1 MDTLGYYNIIHI
13 FLYSSKDFSQGIN
26 SKYLHYKQ
34 NTIDTSP
41 LPIPP
46 NQSKQ
51 EENLTDKI

>member
-46 NQSKQ
+46 QPK
-51 EENLTDKI
+51 